1 MKLNQYCAFLRCVNV
16 KGTNMKMAELSK
28 VFEAAGMTNVI
39 TVLASG
45 NVIFSTEQ
53 KKETLK
59 QKLENAISSHFNY
72 EAFLFVKDK
81 GAIAS
86 ILKNNP
92 FTAHQDYHI
101 YAFVGID
108 GIEQKLMSEFAI
120 SKKSMGENAQNVDH
134 IFFWQIAKGNTLET
148 EFGKILGDKNLK
160 NCFTSRNLNTI
171 EKIMKKM

>member
-1 MKLNQYCAFLRCVNV
+1 
-16 KGTNMKMAELSK
+16 MKMAELSK

-81 GAIAS
+81 GAIH
-86 ILKNNP
+86 LL
-92 FTAHQDYHI
+92 HI
-101 YAFVGID
+101 RIITFMP
-108 GIEQKLMSEFAI
+108 L
-120 SKKSMGENAQNVDH
+120 
-134 IFFWQIAKGNTLET
+134 
-148 EFGKILGDKNLK
+148 
-160 NCFTSRNLNTI
+160 
-171 EKIMKKM
+171 